1 MYNDDI
7 FWNKEEENILILIF
21 VFNKIFF
28 YYECIWDMLYRY
40 LCFVLFYIV
49 YILFEREFKCVFVEG
64 KFILDF
70 SFIFNFGFG
79 FDGRCFLKYFWNNLV
94 LIIVDIL
101 FYVYVMMWIYIVIL

>member
-1 MYNDDI
+1 
-7 FWNKEEENILILIF
+7 
-21 VFNKIFF
+21 
-28 YYECIWDMLYRY
+28 MLYRY

-79 FDGRCFLKYFWNNLV
+79 FGGRCFLKYF
-94 LIIVDIL
+94 
-101 FYVYVMMWIYIVIL
+101 